1 MKGMMT
7 KEIILG
13 AWKQQVFQ
21 KNRAWVENE
30 NIRGEAE
37 LMARWMNNWDSRWL
51 ALLHGNVG
59 TGKTTLM
66 ESIIALTPEKIW
78 HPVHAKGLCW
88 EIQEK
93 SSAIKEFSMFPFVA
107 VDDVGEEPTTVQ
119 YYGNIY
125 TPVTDFLEVRY
136 QARKKTIITTNLQPA
151 ELQEKYGERVFS
163 RLKEMAFPIPFLGE
177 DFRKNT

>member
-66 ESIIALTPEKIW
+66 RALLGLKRLSGGSISFNEL
-78 HPVHAKGLCW
+78 
-88 EIQEK
+88 K
-93 SSAIKEFSMFPFVA
+93 SDRIGYLA
-107 VDDVGEEPTTVQ
+107 
-119 YYGNIY
+119 
-125 TPVTDFLEVRY
+125 
-136 QARKKTIITTNLQPA
+136 
-151 ELQEKYGERVFS
+151 
-163 RLKEMAFPIPFLGE
+163 
-177 DFRKNT
+177 